1 MSVHNALQA
10 QGTNGDREVFKI
22 AGDEDAKRAN
32 TYDTDNPRLAGD
44 VLATPGKVA
53 RVETERTVLEAATAD
68 TDGVHTLGSKLGV
81 GRLTA
86 ELELSLLAV
95 VRALGTRVRTLV
107 PGGAG
112 DTCTSCT

>member
-1 MSVHNALQA
+1 MR
-10 QGTNGDREVFKI
+10 GTH
-22 AGDEDAKRAN
+22 
-32 TYDTDNPRLAGD
+32 DTDDTGLLGSVFASPS
-44 VLATPGKVA
+44 KVA

-81 GRLTA
+81 GRLAA

>member
-10 QGTNGDREVFKI
+10 QCTDGDREGFEI

-53 RVETERTVLEAATAD
+53 RVETERTVLEAAAANTHRVD
-68 TDGVHTLGSKLGV
+68 TLGTKLGV
-81 GRLTA
+81 GGLAA
-86 ELELSLLAV
+86 ELELSLLTV
-95 VRALGTRVRTLV
+95 VGALSTRVRTLV

-112 DTCTSCT
+112 DTCT

>member
-22 AGDEDAKRAN
+22 AGDEDEKRAN

-53 RVETERTVLEAATAD
+53 RVETERTVLEAPAPDAHRVD
-68 TDGVHTLGSKLGV
+68 ALGPDLGV
-81 GRLTA
+81 RGLAA
-86 ELELSLLAV
+86 ELEFSLLAV
-95 VRALGTRVRTLV
+95 VGALS
-107 PGGAG
+107 
-112 DTCTSCT
+112 TCC